1 MAEFSYVGE
10 QIINPGESVAFTTN
24 PVPCTKGLV
33 WWRAG
38 TGALS
43 LAGVRDGNTTC
54 GCGCRR
60 QQSSVY
66 LASFHANI
74 AVPTGETVG
83 PITLNFAVDGVT
95 LPESTMEAT
104 PAAVEE
110 FSNVSATDNILI
122 RCGCCQTLT
131 VTNTGTIPV
140 TVSDANIIISK

>member
-24 PVPCTKGLV
+24 PVPCNKGLI

-43 LAGVRDGNTTC
+43 LAGVRDSNS
-54 GCGCRR
+54 GCCCRR

-95 LPESTMEAT
+95 LPESTMEVT

-110 FSNVSATDNILI
+110 YFNVSATDNILI
-122 RCGCCQTLT
+122 RQGCCQTLT
-131 VTNTGTIPV
+131 VTNTSTIPV
-140 TVSDANIIISK
+140 SVSDANIIISK